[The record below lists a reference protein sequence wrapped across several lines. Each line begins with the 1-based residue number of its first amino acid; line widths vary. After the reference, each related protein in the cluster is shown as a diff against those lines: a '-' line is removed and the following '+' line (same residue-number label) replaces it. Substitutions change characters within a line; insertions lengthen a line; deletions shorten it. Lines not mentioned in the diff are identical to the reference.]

1 MTSDGS
7 GVRFARRVFNVA
19 AIYGFV
25 VMVPQYFLERSTG
38 VRNPPAITHPEYF
51 YGFIGVAL
59 AWQLV
64 FFMIARDPVRYRPI
78 MLAAIVEKVSFG
90 VATIVLYAMGRL
102 HGEMLGA
109 GILDLI
115 LMTLFVV
122 SYARTRDAAAA
133 AGA

>member
-7 GVRFARRVFNVA
+7 GVRFARRVFYAA

-25 VMVPQYFLERSTG
+25 VMLPQYFLERSTG

-64 FFMIARDPVRYRPI
+64 FCMIARDPVRYRPI

-102 HGEMLGA
+102 HAEMLGA

-115 LMTLFVV
+115 LMALFIV
-122 SYARTRDAAAA
+122 SYTRTRDAAAA
-133 AGA
+133 GA